1 MTLHLSRLGAA
12 LNSSPFGFKAWAD
25 KICTQ
30 LETAINGQQDQIDA
44 ITALQTQQ
52 TAILA
57 SLSDQ
62 LAQIEAAQAAAD
74 AAQTSADT
82 AATAATAAQGTAD
95 AAQTTATTV
104 KGTDKLSASFVVPT
118 PLLTSQDAG
127 SDARIV
133 IADHTRY
140 YGDGSAGHPVTGETV
155 SGLPYDTIH
164 YIYYDDPT
172 FAASAVT
179 YVATTTASE
188 AQANRTTGRHFCGAV
203 TTPVSG
209 GADVEGGGVYGPG
222 MAGLAPIMS

>member
-62 LAQIEAAQAAAD
+62 LAQIEAAQAA
-74 AAQTSADT
+74 
-82 AATAATAAQGTAD
+82 AD